1 MGIKRVIVSG
11 ALCLALFGESGA
23 SDIITSVYRGRV
35 PGYIATVSQK
45 NYSGST
51 HIYMEAVNR
60 NNTDMSLLMGEDID
74 GDGILEWD
82 TIRYGGKYSFEK
94 TSHAQRLLSMAVNY
108 SRR

>member
-45 NYSGST
+45 
-51 HIYMEAVNR
+51 
-60 NNTDMSLLMGEDID
+60 
-74 GDGILEWD
+74 
-82 TIRYGGKYSFEK
+82 
-94 TSHAQRLLSMAVNY
+94 
-108 SRR
+108 